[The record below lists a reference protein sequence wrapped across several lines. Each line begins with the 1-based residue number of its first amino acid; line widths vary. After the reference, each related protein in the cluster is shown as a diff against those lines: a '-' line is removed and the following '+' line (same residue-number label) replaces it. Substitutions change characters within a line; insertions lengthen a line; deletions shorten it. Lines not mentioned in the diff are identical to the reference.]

1 MTLEILKIIFSI
13 SCVLGLA
20 LMGYSRITKK
30 LKRRKIAVRLA
41 FPLMSA
47 WAIFHLVESFLLRES
62 LGINFFTVVLCAVN
76 SLNVVF
82 YCVGLVLAFFGY
94 FDEENCT

>member
-20 LMGYSRITKK
+20 LMGYSRSTKK
-30 LKRRKIAVRLA
+30 PKRRKIATRLA
-41 FPLMSA
+41 FLLVSA

-62 LGINFFTVVLCAVN
+62 LGINFLTGTLCAIN
-76 SLNVVF
+76 ALNVVF
-82 YCVGLVLAFFGY
+82 YCLGLILAFFGY
-94 FDEENCT
+94 FDEENRT

>member
-1 MTLEILKIIFSI
+1 MTLNTLKIIFAVL
-13 SCVLGLA
+13 CVLGLA
-20 LMGYSRITKK
+20 LRGHSRSTKK

-62 LGINFFTVVLCAVN
+62 LGINFLTVTLCAIN
-76 SLNVVF
+76 ALNVVF
-82 YCVGLVLAFFGY
+82 YTVGLVLACFEH
-94 FDEENCT
+94 FDDV

>member
-1 MTLEILKIIFSI
+1 MTLDTLKIIFAVL
-13 SCVLGLA
+13 CVLGLA
-20 LMGYSRITKK
+20 LMGYSRSTKK

-62 LGINFFTVVLCAVN
+62 LGINFLTVTLCAIN
-76 SLNVVF
+76 ALNVVF
-82 YCVGLVLAFFGY
+82 YTVGLVLAFFGY
-94 FDEENCT
+94 FDEENRT

>member
-13 SCVLGLA
+13 FCVLGLA
-20 LMGYSRITKK
+20 LMGYSRSTKK
-30 LKRRKIAVRLA
+30 PRRQKIAVRLA
-41 FPLMSA
+41 FPLVSA

-76 SLNVVF
+76 ALNVVF
-82 YCVGLVLAFFGY
+82 YCVRLVLAFFGY

>member
-20 LMGYSRITKK
+20 LIGYSRGTKK
-30 LKRRKIAVRLA
+30 PRRQKIAVRLA

-47 WAIFHLVESFLLRES
+47 WAIFHLVESFLLKES
-62 LGINFFTVVLCAVN
+62 LGINFLTAVLCAVD

-94 FDEENCT
+94 FDEENHT

>member
-20 LMGYSRITKK
+20 LMGYSRGTKK
-30 LKRRKIAVRLA
+30 LKRRKIATRLA
-41 FPLMSA
+41 FPLVSA
-47 WAIFHLVESFLLRES
+47 WAIFHLVESFLLKES
-62 LGINFFTVVLCAVN
+62 LGISFLTVVLCAVN
-76 SLNVVF
+76 ALNVVF

-94 FDEENCT
+94 FDEENRT

>member
-20 LMGYSRITKK
+20 LMGYSRGTKK
-30 LKRRKIAVRLA
+30 LKRRKIATRLA

-47 WAIFHLVESFLLRES
+47 WAIFNLVESLLLRES
-62 LGINFFTVVLCAVN
+62 LGINFLTALLCTVNC
-76 SLNVVF
+76 LNVVF
-82 YCVGLVLAFFGY
+82 YCLGLILAFFGY

>member
-13 SCVLGLA
+13 FCVLGLA
-20 LMGYSRITKK
+20 LMGYSRSTKK
-30 LKRRKIAVRLA
+30 PKRREIATRLA

-47 WAIFHLVESFLLRES
+47 WAIFHLVESFLLKES
-62 LGINFFTVVLCAVN
+62 LGINFLTASLCIVDA
-76 SLNVVF
+76 LNVVF

-94 FDEENCT
+94 FDEENRT

>member
-1 MTLEILKIIFSI
+1 MTLNTLKIIFTVL
-13 SCVLGLA
+13 CVLGLA
-20 LMGYSRITKK
+20 LMGYSRSTKK

-62 LGINFFTVVLCAVN
+62 LGINFLTVTLCAIN
-76 SLNVVF
+76 ALNVVF
-82 YCVGLVLAFFGY
+82 YCVGLVLAFFEY
-94 FDEENCT
+94 FDDV

>member
-20 LMGYSRITKK
+20 LMGYSRSTKK
-30 LKRRKIAVRLA
+30 PKRRKIATRLA
-41 FPLMSA
+41 FLLVSA

-62 LGINFFTVVLCAVN
+62 LGINFLTGTLCAIN

-82 YCVGLVLAFFGY
+82 YCAGLVLAFFGY
-94 FDEENCT
+94 FDEENRT

>member
-20 LMGYSRITKK
+20 LMGYSRSTKK
-30 LKRRKIAVRLA
+30 PRRQKIATRLA
-41 FPLMSA
+41 FPLMGA
-47 WAIFHLVESFLLRES
+47 WAIFHLVESFLLKES
-62 LGINFFTVVLCAVN
+62 LGINFLTASLCIVDA
-76 SLNVVF
+76 LNVVF

-94 FDEENCT
+94 FDEENHT

>member
-20 LMGYSRITKK
+20 LMGYSRGTKK
-30 LKRRKIAVRLA
+30 PRRQKIAVRLA
-41 FPLMSA
+41 FPLVSA
-47 WAIFHLVESFLLRES
+47 WAIFNLVESLLLRES
-62 LGINFFTVVLCAVN
+62 LGINFLTVVLCVINA
-76 SLNVVF
+76 LNVVF

-94 FDEENCT
+94 FDDV